1 MKIEILSPSPK
12 TTIEVCSII
21 DFFKAK
27 ILEDKLGGNND
38 EYHSK
43 FVVEADDRGINVL
56 LSMESIIVNLL
67 G

>member
-12 TTIEVCSII
+12 STIEVCSII

-27 ILEDKLGGNND
+27 ILEDKMGGNDD

-43 FVVEADDRGINVL
+43 FVVEVDDRGISVL
-56 LSMESIIVNLL
+56 LSMESVIVNLL